1 MYTEDEI
8 IKGLVNGKEEAYKHL
23 YDVHYDALCI
33 YANHYVDDNFIAE
46 TIVGDIIFSLWQSRE
61 QLNITHTLRSYLMK
75 AVKNRC
81 INHFGYLMRLETLKT
96 NLKTE
101 MESASQNYESTY
113 DYPLSRILEKE
124 LDLKIQESISKLP
137 DLTRRIFELSRFSD
151 MSYQDIAEATGVS
164 HDSVKYHIKSALAK
178 LREDLKYYFASLI
191 ILFCM

>member
-1 MYTEDEI
+1 MYTEDDI
-8 IKGLVNGKEEAYKHL
+8 IKGLVTGKEEAYKHL

-81 INHFGYLMRLETLKT
+81 INYFGYQVRLEALKT

-101 MESASQNYESTY
+101 IESDSQDYESAY
-113 DYPLSRILEKE
+113 DYPLSRLLEKE

-151 MSYQDIAEATGVS
+151 MSYQEIAQTTGVS
-164 HDSVKYHIKSALAK
+164 HDSVKYHIKSALSK
-178 LREDLKYYFASLI
+178 LREDLKYYLTSLI
-191 ILFCM
+191 AIFFM